1 MNALGGRARTSTDAA
16 RSVGAAVTA
25 RGWGW
30 QHATRANWAV
40 RDLDLSIAPG
50 ERVLL
55 LGPSGAGKSTLLHG
69 VAGLLGGAE
78 EGRQAG
84 QLHVDGA
91 PPAERRSRIG
101 MVLQDPDSQVILPRV
116 GDDVAFGMEN
126 LGVPRDQIWPR
137 VRQALDA
144 VGLNAPLSH
153 PTSKLSGG
161 QKQRLALAGVV
172 AMRPGLILLDEPT
185 ANLDPAGVI
194 EVRDAIVESARRT
207 GATLIVIEHRT
218 DVWLPVIDRV
228 IVLGADGTV
237 TADGMPDDT
246 IRREHD
252 YLVRSGVWVPGVPLP
267 EIARRRGGD
276 DSVLLRA
283 TDLLVGQHGDAPL
296 NTGLDF
302 EIRRG
307 RTTVVTGPNGAG
319 KSTLALTLGGLLR
332 PAAGRLTADAALAPP
347 RSRLEPVR
355 WRSKELLTRIGSVF
369 QDPEHQ
375 FLTGTVR
382 DELSLGPRALKRAGT
397 EIESRTDELLQRLS
411 LQHVADA
418 NPYTLSGGEKRRL
431 SVATV
436 LATGPA
442 VIVLDEPT
450 FGQDRRTWEE
460 LVRLLA
466 DVADA
471 GTAVVA
477 ATHDL
482 DFTALLADTRIELP
496 AWRTATETTE

>member
-1 MNALGGRARTSTDAA
+1 MSVLREHARASTDTAHA
-16 RSVGAAVTA
+16 VGAAVTA

-69 VAGLLGGAE
+69 IAGLLGGAE

-84 QLHVDGA
+84 HLHVDGA

-101 MVLQDPDSQVILPRV
+101 MVLQDPDSQVILSRV

-137 VRQALDA
+137 VRQALDS
-144 VGLNAPLSH
+144 VGLNVPLSH
-153 PTSKLSGG
+153 NTSKLSGG

-172 AMRPGLILLDEPT
+172 AMQPGLILLDEPT
-185 ANLDPAGVI
+185 ANLDPAGVT
-194 EVRDAIVESARRT
+194 EVRDAIVESTRQT

-237 TADGMPDDT
+237 IADGTPDDT

-252 YLVRSGVWVPGVPLP
+252 YLVRSGVWVPDTPLP
-267 EIARRRGGD
+267 QIRRRRSED
-276 DSVLLRA
+276 DGVLLRA
-283 TDLLVGQHGDAPL
+283 SDLALGHRGNAPMH
-296 NTGLDF
+296 TGLDF

-332 PAAGRLTADAALAPP
+332 PPAGRLSADAILPPP
-347 RSRLEPVR
+347 RSRPDPIR

-382 DELSLGPRALKRAGT
+382 DELSLGPKALKRGGA
-397 EIESRTDELLQRLS
+397 EINARTDELLQRLR

-442 VIVLDEPT
+442 VMVLDEPT

-460 LVRLLA
+460 LIRLLA
-466 DVADA
+466 DIADA
-471 GTAVVA
+471 GTAIVA
-477 ATHDL
+477 VTHDL
-482 DFTALLADTRIELP
+482 DFTGLLADTRIELP
-496 AWRTATETTE
+496 AWQTATETTP